1 MGNLLLR
8 YPFILTL
15 ITLVLNVGFGFPM
28 SLIILGFH
36 TMTLVHGLV
45 QSFWN
50 VCPNKKGCTHP
61 IYIPSLPPYNK
72 TMDNRKNWQ
81 EWFSVVLL
89 LIGASL
95 LALNI
100 SSTKW
105 AFPILGVSR
114 LWLTILMY
122 KKKDHPMFIMNLFY
136 FIIDIVGIIR
146 WF

>member
-1 MGNLLLR
+1 
-8 YPFILTL
+8 
-15 ITLVLNVGFGFPM
+15 
-28 SLIILGFH
+28 
-36 TMTLVHGLV
+36 
-45 QSFWN
+45 
-50 VCPNKKGCTHP
+50 
-61 IYIPSLPPYNK
+61 
-72 TMDNRKNWQ
+72 MDNKKNWQ

-105 AFPILGVSR
+105 AFPILGVAR

-122 KKKDHPMFIMNLFY
+122 KKKDHPMFIMNFFY
-136 FIIDIVGIIR
+136 FIVDIVGIIR